1 MKTLKAACLMLFL
14 FIPCG
19 VFAQKKPFRSLF
31 DSGGNLSLGVRSTVS
46 TFSHGKF
53 DETGIGS
60 GGHFR
65 LQLTDRINT
74 EWYFDY
80 LHTDIQKKAY
90 RRDYHIGW
98 SVMYYLIKT
107 KNFTRPVTPF
117 IVAGHCFDHTR
128 ITPVNRPQERQQ
140 RGSSAVQAGLGT
152 HFNITPRF
160 DISLKC
166 QYMLHLGPE
175 LHAHI
180 HGEDVEIEKHKNAGW
195 EGHLLISISANYKI
209 ARLWKPKG

>member
-1 MKTLKAACLMLFL
+1 MRVILFWAFL
-14 FIPCG
+14 INTW
-19 VFAQKKPFRSLF
+19 VFHTHAQGNKFTGLF
-31 DSGGNLSLGVRSTVS
+31 DSGGQFSLGVRSTVS
-46 TFSHGKF
+46 TFSHGTF

-65 LQLTDRINT
+65 LQLHERVNT

-80 LHTDIQKKAY
+80 LFTDIQKLAF

-98 SVMYYLIKT
+98 SVMYYLIPVKG
-107 KNFTRPVTPF
+107 FSRPVTPYL
-117 IVAGHCFDHTR
+117 VAGHCFDHTQ
-128 ITPVNRPQERQQ
+128 ITPVKKPSERQG

-175 LHAHI
+175 LHAHVEN
-180 HGEDVEIEKHKNAGW
+180 GEVEVEKHRNAGW
-195 EGHLLISISANYKI
+195 EGHLLVSLSANYKI